1 MSVTDALLSVI
12 LDVHIFY
19 VLPTQ
24 AWFYGEGLS
33 LPVEMDYDQT
43 LAKQTYDLALN
54 DGTLPA
60 PRMSM
65 IWCSSQQTLTCLTP
79 IRKVSSQEELE
90 NRLRFIN
97 QTHFHQVVFLER
109 LQSYPALP
117 PPHIDHLGE
126 LYVLSTST
134 NAELRFRFYQLALLD
149 PSMPESK
156 VIARTAGGGMGR
168 QERRF
173 GHREG

>member
-1 MSVTDALLSVI
+1 M
-12 LDVHIFY
+12 
-19 VLPTQ
+19 
-24 AWFYGEGLS
+24 
-33 LPVEMDYDQT
+33 
-43 LAKQTYDLALN
+43 
-54 DGTLPA
+54 
-60 PRMSM
+60 
-65 IWCSSQQTLTCLTP
+65 
-79 IRKVSSQEELE
+79 SSQEELE

-156 VIARTAGGGMGR
+156 VIARTAAEWVVGNDGSGIVKGETKYCRPVLRDASKADLEHTKAIFSENKMLFHLIAR
-168 QERRF
+168 KMIEKVSLS
-173 GHREG
+173 